1 MFMLQTLFLFQL
13 CLSVH
18 RHRSIE
24 CDRGCEG
31 NDSNSSDD
39 EDENETTE
47 TESGESSWEFGSLSG
62 PFSSNTGVDLRFES
76 IVGQRMTIESLHLAY
91 AKHKELH
98 SRLECA

>member
-1 MFMLQTLFLFQL
+1 MILSFQL

-39 EDENETTE
+39 DDNDTTE

-62 PFSSNTGVDLRFES
+62 PFSSNTGVDLRFLFNS
-76 IVGQRMTIESLHLAY
+76 TLFYGQKIIIILTCLLVS
-91 AKHKELH
+91 
-98 SRLECA
+98 